1 MGSGN
6 FNVNARDALLAFE
19 PNAVRLGRCTGLDVK
34 VSALSELET
43 KLLGDR

>member
-6 FNVNARDALLAFE
+6 FNVNARDALPTVE
-19 PNAVRLGRCTGLDVK
+19 PNAVRFERCTGLDEK